1 MAEIQPFRAYRYDPG
16 RVGSFADVIA
26 PPYDVID
33 DALRSRL
40 MRRHPN
46 NVVIVDLPRPEPGD
60 GDANTCYQRAGRTLK
75 DWVRDGI
82 LKQDSARSLYV
93 YNQEFEAE
101 GRRHVRRGFLAR
113 VRVQPFSHGT
123 ILPHEETFAG
133 PKADR
138 LRLMEA
144 TGMNLSPVF
153 GLYSDAGRE
162 VQSLLD
168 AATAGQPPAEATDDL
183 GVVGRLWP
191 VSDQHV
197 ISQVAGLMGPRTVL
211 IADGHHRYETSVA
224 YRDGALG
231 AEVNQQGDEPAR
243 YTLMH
248 FVAMQDPG
256 LIVLPTHRLV
266 RGVGRLDAAGLTR
279 ALEAHFS
286 TQPVD
291 SPSAAW
297 DQLSIEVGQGG
308 LGFGLPDGT
317 WAVARPKDLSIMAEL
332 APDHGRDWRTLSVSV
347 LHRLVL
353 GRLLRPTGVTF
364 EIDYVHLLGESADAL
379 AANRCELAVL
389 VPASTVAEVES
400 LAAQKEKMPQKST
413 YFYPKLQTGFVF
425 NPLTT
430 N

>member
-33 DALRSRL
+33 DALRSKL
-40 MRRHPN
+40 MSRHRC
-46 NVVIVDLPRPEPGD
+46 NVVNVDLPRPEAGEA
-60 GDANTCYQRAGRTLK
+60 DAHACYARAGRTLK
-75 DWVRDGI
+75 DWVRDGV
-82 LKQDSARSLYV
+82 LKQDSARCLYV

-113 VRVQPFSHGT
+113 VRVMPFAEGT

-153 GLYSDAGRE
+153 GLYSDADRE

-168 AATAGQPPAEATDDL
+168 AATAGQPPMEATDDL

-191 VSDQHV
+191 VSDQQV
-197 ISQVAGLMGPRTVL
+197 ISRVTGLMGPRQIL

-224 YRDGALG
+224 YRDQTLG
-231 AEVNQQGDEPAR
+231 AAVNQSGDEPAR

-256 LIVLPTHRLV
+256 LIVLPTHRLL
-266 RGVGRLDAAGLTR
+266 RRVGRLDSAALVR
-279 ALEAHFS
+279 VLDAHFT
-286 TQPVD
+286 TQPAANSTD
-291 SPSAAW
+291 AW
-297 DQLSIEVGQGG
+297 DQLSINVGQGG
-308 LGFGLPDGT
+308 LAFGLPDGT
-317 WAVARPKDLSIMAEL
+317 WLVARPKDLSVMAEL
-332 APDHGRDWRTLSVSV
+332 APDHGKDWRNLSVSV

-353 GRLLRPTGVTF
+353 GRLLRPTGSAF
-364 EIDYVHLLGESADAL
+364 EIDYVHLVSESADAL
-379 AANRCELAVL
+379 AEKRCELAVL

-400 LAAQKEKMPQKST
+400 LAEQKEKMPQKST

-425 NPLTT
+425 NPLTA